1 MMTTIGI
8 DAGGTLTKVA
18 YQDDAGALQ
27 VQHYPSTQLARVAA
41 FINAHPEIETIG
53 MTGGRAEQLNALLD
67 DQRPLYF
74 LVEFEAT
81 LRGVNEQLKQ
91 QNSNLARCII
101 TNIGSGTSIHYKNG
115 DAYQRVSGTGIGGGT
130 LVGLSA
136 LMTGEYDYHTIA
148 EHAKTGNRKKVD
160 LMVADIFEGMEVPAP
175 LDPDLTASNFGKVG
189 LKSPRDYEK
198 ADLLATTMG
207 LVGEVVSTLSIQLA
221 EQYQVEHIVYI
232 GTTLDHNDKLREV
245 IASYTKLKKKT
256 AVFLGDEGFSGAIG
270 ALLYAKEC
278 AATSL

>member
-8 DAGGTLTKVA
+8 DAGGTLTKIA
-18 YQDDAGALQ
+18 YYEQDGTLH
-27 VQHYPSTQLARVAA
+27 VQHHPSTDLAQVAA
-41 FINAHPEIETIG
+41 FIEAHPHITTIG
-53 MTGGRAEQLNALLD
+53 MTGGRAEQLNTLLAD
-67 DQRPLYF
+67 RLTRHF

-91 QNSNLARCII
+91 QNSDLARCII

-115 DAYQRVSGTGIGGGT
+115 DDYRRVSGTGIGGGT

-136 LMTGEYDYHTIA
+136 LTTGEYDYHKIT
-148 EHAKTGNRKKVD
+148 EQAKTGNRQKVD

-175 LDPDLTASNFGKVG
+175 LDPNLTASNFGKVG

-198 ADLLATTMG
+198 ADILATTMG

-221 EQYQVEHIVYI
+221 EQYNVEHIVYI
-232 GTTLDHNDKLREV
+232 GTTLDHNEKLREV

-256 AVFLGDEGFSGAIG
+256 AMFLGDEGFSGAIG
-270 ALLYAKEC
+270 ALLYATEQ
-278 AATSL
+278 AACKS

>member
-27 VQHYPSTQLARVAA
+27 VQHYPSTELARVAA
-41 FINAHPEIETIG
+41 FINAHPEIQMIG
-53 MTGGRAEQLNALLD
+53 MTGGRAEQLNTLLD
-67 DQRPLYF
+67 DQRQLYF

-91 QNSNLARCII
+91 QNSDLARCII

-115 DAYQRVSGTGIGGGT
+115 EEYSRVSGTGIGGGT

-148 EHAKTGNRKKVD
+148 EHAKMGNRKKVD

-189 LKSPRDYEK
+189 LKSPRDYKK

-256 AVFLGDEGFSGAIG
+256 AVFLEDEGFSGAIG

-278 AATSL
+278 ATTSL